1 MASRR
6 IPLGILKYCDKETGK
21 PVMSCFHVVL
31 GSRPGFG
38 CPFPWLIVEDGK
50 IVGEAFKSQGNSG
63 TPDVT
68 SGVGDEAQ
76 ALILL
81 RNIFVD
87 YTLLGCISCRAL

>member
-1 MASRR
+1 
-6 IPLGILKYCDKETGK
+6 
-21 PVMSCFHVVL
+21 MSCFHVVL

-38 CPFPWLIVEDGK
+38 CPFAWVIVEDGK
-50 IVGEAFKSQGNSG
+50 IVGEAFKSRGNSG

-68 SGVGDEAQ
+68 SGVGDESQ